1 MISFAILLSYK
12 FYKPI
17 QRIQHWIRGY
27 KKQTMVFFAL
37 YMRSLEPSQTAAYQ
51 KQEGQRLA
59 LFYHQQIMSII
70 PVFKNHFKEKIWTN
84 SHHFMVKGRQKRRK
98 LM

>member
-37 YMRSLEPSQTAAYQ
+37 YTRSLESSQTAAYH
-51 KQEGQRLA
+51 KQEG
-59 LFYHQQIMSII
+59 S
-70 PVFKNHFKEKIWTN
+70 KEVSFILSSTDYVN
-84 SHHFMVKGRQKRRK
+84 NPCFQKS
-98 LM
+98 L